1 MPSDIR
7 LDQLSHWVHQTKPNA
22 KLASASADA
31 SFRRY
36 FRVSDQKQTWI
47 AMDAPPEKEN
57 LVPFIAVGERLVNA
71 SVNAPSIYQSD
82 LEQGF
87 LLMDDLGNVPY
98 LTELNIETAD
108 SLYLDALNTLVK
120 IQSADSHQLPKYN
133 EELLRTELML
143 MPDWF
148 LNKHLDVELQG
159 SEKVALEDVF
169 TFLVK
174 NSLEQPQ
181 VFVHRDYHSRN
192 LMITEKSNPGVI
204 DYQDAVLGPI
214 CYDLASILRDCYIA
228 WPESRVSGWVEDF
241 RLMAIE
247 SGLIGNE
254 IDSKQFKRWFDLI
267 GLQRHLK
274 VLGIFARLSHRDGK
288 QAYLNDLPLTLSYV
302 LSVAQRY
309 PETSVLTDLFNK
321 YDIPQRIGTVEIPA

>member
-1 MPSDIR
+1 MPSDLR
-7 LDQLSHWVHQTKPNA
+7 LDQLSRWVHQSKPNA

-36 FRVSDQKQTWI
+36 FRVTDQQQTWI

-57 LVPFIAVGERLVNA
+57 LVPFIDVGKRLVKA

-120 IQSADSHQLPKYN
+120 IQSADSHQLPKYD

-148 LNKHLDVELQG
+148 LCKHLDIELQA
-159 SEKVALEDVF
+159 SEKSALEGVF
-169 TFLVK
+169 TFLIK

-181 VFVHRDYHSRN
+181 VFVHRDFHSRN
-192 LMITEKSNPGVI
+192 LMITNENNPGVI

-228 WPESRVSGWVEDF
+228 WPESRVSGWAEDF

-247 SGLIGNE
+247 ANLLSDKVDSG
-254 IDSKQFKRWFDLI
+254 QFKRWFDLI

-309 PETSVLTDLFNK
+309 PETSVLNDLFNK

>member
-1 MPSDIR
+1 MPSDPR
-7 LDQLSHWVHQTKPNA
+7 LDQLSRWVHQSKPNA

-36 FRVSDQKQTWI
+36 FRVTDQQQTWI

-57 LVPFIAVGERLVNA
+57 LVPFIDVGKRLVNA
-71 SVNAPSIYQSD
+71 SVNAPTIYQSD
-82 LEQGF
+82 LKQGF

-98 LTELNIETAD
+98 LTELNTETAD
-108 SLYLDALNTLVK
+108 SLYSDALKTLVK
-120 IQSADSHQLPKYN
+120 IQSANSQQLPKYD
-133 EELLRTELML
+133 EGLLRNELML
-143 MPDWF
+143 MPEWF
-148 LNKHLDVELQG
+148 LRKHLDIELED
-159 SEKVALEDVF
+159 SEKSALEEIFVF
-169 TFLVK
+169 LIN

-192 LMITEKSNPGVI
+192 LMITSESNPGVI

-214 CYDLASILRDCYIA
+214 CYDLASILRDCYIV
-228 WPESRVSGWVEDF
+228 WPESRVKRWVEDF
-241 RLMAIE
+241 RHMAIE
-247 SGLIGNE
+247 ANLLDDGV
-254 IDSKQFKRWFDLI
+254 DSMQFKQWFDLI

-288 QAYLNDLPLTLSYV
+288 QAYLDDLPLTLSYV

-309 PETSVLTDLFNK
+309 PETVPLRDLFDK
-321 YDIPQRIGTVEIPA
+321 YDIPKRIGMVEIPA